1 MEKTRGWK
9 PTLNAVLRAHNKAAS
24 IGGKA
29 VSFSTQAA
37 RRDILESGF
46 KELRALGF
54 KLPDVRGFK
63 ERHIMA
69 LGLAWEAKGLSAATL
84 QNRFSVFRVFS
95 EWIGKKGMIRGS
107 ECYVKNPNTVL
118 RHLAA
123 ERDKTWSGQKQS
135 LDAKLIE
142 IAQQNKHVA
151 LQMELQRAFGLR
163 MKEAALLRP
172 HLADR
177 GHYLAV
183 NWGTKGGRD
192 RVVAIQTNYQRAV
205 LNRAKSL
212 VEAQKGS
219 MIPAQY
225 SFKTWRNQY
234 YYVCH
239 KTGISRKDGIVS
251 HGLRHE
257 RLNEVYHAITGMK
270 SPIQQ
275 RRSHDP
281 LEKTDP
287 LLDEVARQE
296 IAEVAGHSRPCI
308 SVAYVGSRSSH
319 QK

>member
-1 MEKTRGWK
+1 MEKAKGWK
-9 PTLNAVLRAHNKAAS
+9 TTLNAVLREHNKAAS
-24 IGGKA
+24 AGGKA
-29 VSFSTQAA
+29 VSFATQAA

-63 ERHIMA
+63 ERHIRA
-69 LGLAWEAKGLSAATL
+69 LGLAWEAKGLSASTL
-84 QNRFSVFRVFS
+84 QNRFSVFRLFA

-107 ECYVKNPNTVL
+107 ECYVKNPNAVL

-135 LDAKLIE
+135 LDAKLVA
-142 IAQQNKHVA
+142 IAQKNTHVA

-172 HLADR
+172 HQADR
-177 GHYLAV
+177 RHYLMV

-192 RVVAIQTNYQRAV
+192 RVIAIQTDYQRDV

-212 VEAQKGS
+212 VESPRGS
-219 MIPAQY
+219 MVPAQY
-225 SFKTWRNQY
+225 SFKAWRNQY

-257 RLNEVYHAITGMK
+257 RLNEVYEAITGTK
-270 SPIQQ
+270 SPIQ
-275 RRSHDP
+275 RSRSDP
-281 LEKTDP
+281 LNKVA
-287 LLDEVARQE
+287 LALDEVARQE
-296 IAEVAGHSRPCI
+296 IAEIAGHSRSSI
-308 SVAYVGSRSSH
+308 AVAYIGSRFST
-319 QK
+319 KK